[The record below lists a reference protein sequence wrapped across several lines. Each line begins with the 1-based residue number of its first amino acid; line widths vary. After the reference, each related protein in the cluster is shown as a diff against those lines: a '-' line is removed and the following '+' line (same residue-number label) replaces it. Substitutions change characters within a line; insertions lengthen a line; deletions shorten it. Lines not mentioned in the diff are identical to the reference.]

1 MPSKAEDSSGLR
13 QGINV
18 VRVLDGRVYRTAF
31 LPALLALLTAA
42 FALQDRPRPGRAEL
56 PADAFSVER
65 AFGTVRDKEPG
76 SLQGLD
82 AEFPDRTPGSPGDAA
97 LADYIAS
104 DLAAPWAEGQRPT
117 FAIRRTTTQDGVQTV
132 IATRPGASSRR
143 IVVLADRA
151 ARGKAELS
159 ATAVLL
165 ELARVFKSREIEEK
179 TLVIVSTAGVQG
191 TREWAREE
199 AGNPVDAVIVLGD
212 MASNQLDKP
221 WVVSW
226 TGTSASVPLG
236 LERTVQAAVRRE
248 TRSDPGGPRAVGQ
261 WVRRAL
267 PVTFGLQGAIADHGL
282 PAVMISASGELGPE
296 PDATVYRPRLRAF
309 GRAAVTAVSAMD
321 AVGRRDAPAFEGA
334 PDGIVTLRNVM
345 ADWSVRLLVGALLAP
360 VLLAALDAF
369 FRARRRRVPI
379 APWIGWLAVAAVPL
393 PVAYLWLR
401 ALAATGLVDAPA
413 GVVDPSRWPAGT
425 SGIVAVVSAL
435 VVAGLAWFGARA
447 LARLIGSRP
456 SAEEEATNGRRGR
469 GAPGVDGLAV
479 ATAVWLCALVALA
492 WVRNPYAAGLLV
504 PAAHLWLFA
513 AAGWRGWRALLAL
526 AAGLVVPVLAL
537 LHLSVALEIGPLD
550 LLWGMAIAAMTGAG
564 LGSMLLLAGLLAA
577 FTGVV
582 RVLLARRRLGPAP
595 GSGDQ
600 FKTRGPLTYA
610 GPGSLG
616 GTESALRR

>member
-1 MPSKAEDSSGLR
+1 
-13 QGINV
+13 
-18 VRVLDGRVYRTAF
+18 VLDGRVYRTAF

-42 FALQDRPRPGRAEL
+42 FALQDRPTPGRSAL
-56 PADAFSVER
+56 PADTFSRER

-76 SLQGLD
+76 SLQGLAAD
-82 AEFPDRTPGSPGDAA
+82 FADRTPGSAGDAA
-97 LADYIAS
+97 LADFVAA
-104 DLAAPWAEGQRPT
+104 DLAAPWAEGERPT
-117 FAIRRTTTQDGVQTV
+117 FSVRRTTTQDGVQTV
-132 IATRPGASSRR
+132 IATRPGESSRR
-143 IVVLADRA
+143 IVVLADRDSP
-151 ARGKAELS
+151 GLAELS

-165 ELARVFKSREIEEK
+165 EVARVFKSREARK
-179 TLVIVSTAGVQG
+179 TLVMVSTSGAQG
-191 TREWAREE
+191 AREWARAE
-199 AGNPVDAVIVLGD
+199 ADGPVDAVIVLGD

-226 TGTSASVPLG
+226 TGTTASVPLG

-248 TRSDPGGPRAVGQ
+248 TRADPGGPRAVGQ

-267 PVTFGLQGAIADHGL
+267 PVTFGLQGAIAQQGL

-296 PDATVYRPRLRAF
+296 PDATVYRTRLRAF
-309 GRAAVTAVSAMD
+309 GRSAVQAVSAMD

-334 PDGIVTLRNVM
+334 PNGIVTLRNVM
-345 ADWSVRLLVGALLAP
+345 TDWSVRLLIGALLLP

-401 ALAATGLVDAPA
+401 ALAGVGLVDAPA
-413 GVVDPSRWPAGT
+413 GVVDPARWTAGT
-425 SGIVAVVSAL
+425 SGIVAVVSAV

-479 ATAVWLCALVALA
+479 ATAVWLCALVTLA

-513 AAGWRGWRALLAL
+513 ATGWRGWRAVTALLL
-526 AAGLVVPVLAL
+526 GLLVPVLAL
-537 LHLSVALEIGPLD
+537 LHLTLALEIGPLD
-550 LLWGMAIAAMTGAG
+550 LVWGMAIAAMTGAG